1 MKLSKIAALFMVS
14 VLALCLVACSAPG
27 GNASESASSDPKI
40 EELIAQEP
48 ANADEASELYAK
60 LMQKENDILSS
71 DSALWEKVFL
81 AANKDMPMIED
92 GGNYGDFLLKTID
105 GAKDEFTADEL
116 KTLKAGAQQIK
127 EIEDKLESLEKE
139 FPGCGSTP
147 SAGESVDASTAGMTA
162 GTNASSEA
170 TKFPS
175 FTGKDLDGNDVS
187 SDELF
192 SKNKVTVMNFWFTTC
207 KPCVGELGD
216 LEQLNKELAEK
227 GGQVVGVNSFT
238 LDGNKD
244 EIADAKDVLNKKGVT
259 YKNIWF
265 KSDSEAGKFTS
276 NLFSFPTTY
285 VIDQNGKYLLT
296 KAVIDRSARSISYMK
311 VFGYRDKEVS
321 HFYIRSVTL
330 CVVASLV
337 LCQPLIIGSLTAIF
351 RSMLLSYND
360 NIEIY
365 VPWWCMAACVG
376 IGFATYLLVALM
388 HTRSI
393 RRVSLSEALK
403 VQE

>member
-1 MKLSKIAALFMVS
+1 MMKKITKFVTLL
-14 VLALCLVACSAPG
+14 LALAMVFSLAACSSGKDKDKADG
-27 GNASESASSDPKI
+27 SADI
-40 EELIAQEP
+40 ATLIATEP
-48 ANADEASELYAK
+48 NSADEAAKLYQQ
-60 LMQKENDILSS
+60 LMQKENDILAANSE
-71 DSALWEKVFL
+71 LWNKVFL
-81 AANKDMPMIED
+81 SANKNSTMIED
-92 GGNYGDFLLKTID
+92 GTNYGDFLLATIES
-105 GAKDEFTADEL
+105 AKDGFSADEL

-147 SAGESVDASTAGMTA
+147 SAGESVDASAAGMTA
-162 GTNASSEA
+162 GANASSEA

-216 LEQLNKELAEK
+216 LENLNKELAEK

-244 EIADAKDVLNKKGVT
+244 EIADAKDVLSKKGVT

-285 VIDQNGKYLLT
+285 VIDQNGNIVGEPIVGAISSAEQRAALDKL
-296 KAVIDRSARSISYMK
+296 ID
-311 VFGYRDKEVS
+311 
-321 HFYIRSVTL
+321 
-330 CVVASLV
+330 
-337 LCQPLIIGSLTAIF
+337 QAIA
-351 RSMLLSYND
+351 N
-360 NIEIY
+360 
-365 VPWWCMAACVG
+365 
-376 IGFATYLLVALM
+376 
-388 HTRSI
+388 
-393 RRVSLSEALK
+393 SE
-403 VQE
+403 Q

>member
-1 MKLSKIAALFMVS
+1 MKLFKITPLIMALG
-14 VLALCLVACSAPG
+14 LALCLAACSTPSGDANEPAG
-27 GNASESASSDPKI
+27 SNPEIA
-40 EELIAQEP
+40 ELIAQEP
-48 ANADEASELYAK
+48 SSSNEAAELYAK

-71 DSALWEKVFL
+71 DNALWEKVFN
-81 AANKDMPMIED
+81 AANKDSAMIED
-92 GGNYGDFLLKTID
+92 GSNYGDFLLKTIE
-105 GAKDEFTADEL
+105 GAKGEFTADEFE
-116 KTLKAGAQQIK
+116 TLKAGAQQIK

-162 GTNASSEA
+162 GANASSEA

-175 FTGKDLDGNDVS
+175 FTGKDLDGNDVN

-192 SKNKVTVMNFWFTTC
+192 SSSKVTVMNFWFTTC

-238 LDGNKD
+238 LDGNKGD
-244 EIADAKDVLNKKGVT
+244 IADAKDVLNKKGVT

-285 VIDQNGKYLLT
+285 VIDQNGNIVGEPIVGAITSAEQRAALDKL
-296 KAVIDRSARSISYMK
+296 ID
-311 VFGYRDKEVS
+311 
-321 HFYIRSVTL
+321 
-330 CVVASLV
+330 
-337 LCQPLIIGSLTAIF
+337 QAIA
-351 RSMLLSYND
+351 N
-360 NIEIY
+360 
-365 VPWWCMAACVG
+365 
-376 IGFATYLLVALM
+376 
-388 HTRSI
+388 
-393 RRVSLSEALK
+393 SE
-403 VQE
+403 Q

>member
-1 MKLSKIAALFMVS
+1 MKLSKIAALFMVP

-40 EELIAQEP
+40 AELTAQKP
-48 ANADEASELYAK
+48 ANADEAAELYAK
-60 LMQKENDILSS
+60 LMQKENEIFSS
-71 DSALWEKVFL
+71 DNALWEKVFN
-81 AANKDMPMIED
+81 AANKDSAMIED
-92 GGNYGDFLLKTID
+92 GSNYGDFLLKTID

-127 EIEDKLESLEKE
+127 EIEDKLMALEKE

-147 SAGESVDASTAGMTA
+147 GEGGSVDASTAGMTNDES
-162 GTNASSEA
+162 GE

-175 FTGKDLDGNDVS
+175 FKGKDLDGNDVN

-216 LEQLNKELAEK
+216 LEKLNKELAEK

-238 LDGNKD
+238 LDGNKG
-244 EIADAKDVLNKKGVT
+244 EIADAKDVLSKKGVT

-276 NLFSFPTTY
+276 NLYSFPTTY
-285 VIDQNGKYLLT
+285 VIDQNGNI
-296 KAVIDRSARSISYMK
+296 VGEPIMGGINSAEQR
-311 VFGYRDKEVS
+311 
-321 HFYIRSVTL
+321 
-330 CVVASLV
+330 
-337 LCQPLIIGSLTAIF
+337 
-351 RSMLLSYND
+351 
-360 NIEIY
+360 
-365 VPWWCMAACVG
+365 
-376 IGFATYLLVALM
+376 
-388 HTRSI
+388 
-393 RRVSLSEALK
+393 EALNK
-403 VQE
+403 LIDQALAKSEQ

>member
-1 MKLSKIAALFMVS
+1 MKLFKITPLIMALG
-14 VLALCLVACSAPG
+14 LALCLAACSTPSGDANEPAG
-27 GNASESASSDPKI
+27 SNPEIA
-40 EELIAQEP
+40 ELIAQEP
-48 ANADEASELYAK
+48 SSSNEAAELYAK

-71 DSALWEKVFL
+71 DNALWEKVFN
-81 AANKDMPMIED
+81 AANKDSAMIED
-92 GGNYGDFLLKTID
+92 GSNYGDFLLKTID

-116 KTLKAGAQQIK
+116 KTLKAGAQQVK

-162 GTNASSEA
+162 GANASSEA
-170 TKFPS
+170 TKFPN
-175 FTGKDLDGNDVS
+175 FKGKDLDGNDVN

-192 SKNKVTVMNFWFTTC
+192 SSSKVTVMNFWFTTC

-265 KSDSEAGKFTS
+265 KSDSEAGKLTS

-285 VIDQNGKYLLT
+285 VIDQNGNIVGEPIVGAITSEEQRAALDKL
-296 KAVIDRSARSISYMK
+296 ID
-311 VFGYRDKEVS
+311 
-321 HFYIRSVTL
+321 
-330 CVVASLV
+330 
-337 LCQPLIIGSLTAIF
+337 QAIA
-351 RSMLLSYND
+351 N
-360 NIEIY
+360 
-365 VPWWCMAACVG
+365 
-376 IGFATYLLVALM
+376 
-388 HTRSI
+388 
-393 RRVSLSEALK
+393 SE
-403 VQE
+403 Q

>member
-1 MKLSKIAALFMVS
+1 MKLFKITPLIMALG
-14 VLALCLVACSAPG
+14 LALCLAACSTPSGDANEPAG
-27 GNASESASSDPKI
+27 SNPEIA
-40 EELIAQEP
+40 ELIAQEP
-48 ANADEASELYAK
+48 SSSNEAAELYAK

-71 DSALWEKVFL
+71 DNALWEKVFN
-81 AANKDMPMIED
+81 AANKDSAMIND
-92 GGNYGDFLLKTID
+92 GSNYGDFLLKTID
-105 GAKDEFTADEL
+105 GAKGEFTADEL

-162 GTNASSEA
+162 GANASSEA

-175 FTGKDLDGNDVS
+175 FTGKDLDGNDVN

-192 SKNKVTVMNFWFTTC
+192 SSSKVTVMNFWFTTC

-276 NLFSFPTTY
+276 NLFSFPITY
-285 VIDQNGKYLLT
+285 VIDQNGNIVGEPIVGAISSAEQRAALDKL
-296 KAVIDRSARSISYMK
+296 IDQAI
-311 VFGYRDKEVS
+311 
-321 HFYIRSVTL
+321 
-330 CVVASLV
+330 AS
-337 LCQPLIIGSLTAIF
+337 
-351 RSMLLSYND
+351 
-360 NIEIY
+360 
-365 VPWWCMAACVG
+365 
-376 IGFATYLLVALM
+376 
-388 HTRSI
+388 
-393 RRVSLSEALK
+393 SE
-403 VQE
+403 Q

>member
-1 MKLSKIAALFMVS
+1 MKLFKITPLIMALG
-14 VLALCLVACSAPG
+14 LALCLVACSTPSGDANEPAG
-27 GNASESASSDPKI
+27 SNPEIA
-40 EELIAQEP
+40 ELIAQEP
-48 ANADEASELYAK
+48 SSSNEAAELYAK

-71 DSALWEKVFL
+71 DNALWEKVFN
-81 AANKDMPMIED
+81 AANKDSAMIED
-92 GGNYGDFLLKTID
+92 GSNYGDFLLKTID
-105 GAKDEFTADEL
+105 GAKGEFTADEL

-162 GTNASSEA
+162 GANASSEA

-175 FTGKDLDGNDVS
+175 FTGKDLDGNDVN

-192 SKNKVTVMNFWFTTC
+192 SSSKVTVMNFWFTTC

-238 LDGNKD
+238 LDGSKD
-244 EIADAKDVLNKKGVT
+244 DIADAKDVLSKKGVT

-285 VIDQNGKYLLT
+285 VIDQNGNIVGEPIVGAITSEEQRAALNKL
-296 KAVIDRSARSISYMK
+296 IDQAISNS
-311 VFGYRDKEVS
+311 GR
-321 HFYIRSVTL
+321 
-330 CVVASLV
+330 
-337 LCQPLIIGSLTAIF
+337 
-351 RSMLLSYND
+351 
-360 NIEIY
+360 
-365 VPWWCMAACVG
+365 
-376 IGFATYLLVALM
+376 
-388 HTRSI
+388 
-393 RRVSLSEALK
+393 
-403 VQE
+403 

>member
-1 MKLSKIAALFMVS
+1 MKLSKIAALFMVP

-27 GNASESASSDPKI
+27 GNASESTGSDPKI
-40 EELIAQEP
+40 AELTAQKP
-48 ANADEASELYAK
+48 TNADEAAELYAK
-60 LMQKENDILSS
+60 LMQKENDIFSS
-71 DSALWEKVFL
+71 DNALWEKVFN
-81 AANKDMPMIED
+81 AANKDSTMIED
-92 GGNYGDFLLKTID
+92 GSNYGDFLLKTID

-147 SAGESVDASTAGMTA
+147 SAGESVDASAAGMTA
-162 GTNASSEA
+162 GANASSEA

-216 LEQLNKELAEK
+216 LENLNQELAEK

-238 LDGNKD
+238 LDG
-244 EIADAKDVLNKKGVT
+244 KKGVT

-285 VIDQNGKYLLT
+285 VIDQNGNIVGDPIVGAISSAEQRAALDKL
-296 KAVIDRSARSISYMK
+296 ID
-311 VFGYRDKEVS
+311 
-321 HFYIRSVTL
+321 
-330 CVVASLV
+330 
-337 LCQPLIIGSLTAIF
+337 QAIA
-351 RSMLLSYND
+351 N
-360 NIEIY
+360 
-365 VPWWCMAACVG
+365 
-376 IGFATYLLVALM
+376 
-388 HTRSI
+388 
-393 RRVSLSEALK
+393 SE
-403 VQE
+403 Q

>member
-1 MKLSKIAALFMVS
+1 MKLSKIAALFMVP

-27 GNASESASSDPKI
+27 DNPSESTGSDPKI
-40 EELIAQEP
+40 AELIAQEP
-48 ANADEASELYAK
+48 ANAGEAAELYAK
-60 LMQKENDILSS
+60 LMQKENDIFSS
-71 DSALWEKVFL
+71 DKALWEKVFL
-81 AANKDMPMIED
+81 AADKEDVPMIED
-92 GGNYGDFLLKTID
+92 GSNYGDFLLKTID

-127 EIEDKLESLEKE
+127 GIEEKLESLEKK
-139 FPGCGSTP
+139 FPGCGNAP
-147 SAGESVDASTAGMTA
+147 GAGESVDASAAGMTA
-162 GTNASSEA
+162 GADASSKA

-192 SKNKVTVMNFWFTTC
+192 SKNKATVINFWFTTC

-216 LEQLNKELAEK
+216 LENLNKELAEK

-244 EIADAKDVLNKKGVT
+244 EIANAKDVLSKKGVT

-285 VIDQNGKYLLT
+285 VIDQNGKIVGEPIVGAISSAEQRAALDKL
-296 KAVIDRSARSISYMK
+296 ID
-311 VFGYRDKEVS
+311 
-321 HFYIRSVTL
+321 
-330 CVVASLV
+330 
-337 LCQPLIIGSLTAIF
+337 Q
-351 RSMLLSYND
+351 
-360 NIEIY
+360 
-365 VPWWCMAACVG
+365 
-376 IGFATYLLVALM
+376 ALAK
-388 HTRSI
+388 
-393 RRVSLSEALK
+393 SE
-403 VQE
+403 Q

>member
-1 MKLSKIAALFMVS
+1 MKLFKITPLIMAL
-14 VLALCLVACSAPG
+14 VLALCLAACST
-27 GNASESASSDPKI
+27 SSGDANEPAGSNPEI
-40 EELIAQEP
+40 AELIAQEP
-48 ANADEASELYAK
+48 SSSNEAAELYAK

-71 DSALWEKVFL
+71 DNALWEKVFN
-81 AANKDMPMIED
+81 AANKDSAMIED
-92 GGNYGDFLLKTID
+92 GSNYGDFLLKTID
-105 GAKDEFTADEL
+105 GAKGEFTADEL
-116 KTLKAGAQQIK
+116 ETLKAGAQQIK

-162 GTNASSEA
+162 GANASSEG

-175 FTGKDLDGNDVS
+175 FTGKDLDGNDVN

-192 SKNKVTVMNFWFTTC
+192 SSSKVTVMNFWFTTC

-238 LDGNKD
+238 LDGSKD
-244 EIADAKDVLNKKGVT
+244 DIADAKDVLSKKGVT

-285 VIDQNGKYLLT
+285 VIDQNGNIVGEPIVGAITSEEQRAALNKL
-296 KAVIDRSARSISYMK
+296 IDQAISNS
-311 VFGYRDKEVS
+311 GR
-321 HFYIRSVTL
+321 
-330 CVVASLV
+330 
-337 LCQPLIIGSLTAIF
+337 
-351 RSMLLSYND
+351 
-360 NIEIY
+360 
-365 VPWWCMAACVG
+365 
-376 IGFATYLLVALM
+376 
-388 HTRSI
+388 
-393 RRVSLSEALK
+393 
-403 VQE
+403 